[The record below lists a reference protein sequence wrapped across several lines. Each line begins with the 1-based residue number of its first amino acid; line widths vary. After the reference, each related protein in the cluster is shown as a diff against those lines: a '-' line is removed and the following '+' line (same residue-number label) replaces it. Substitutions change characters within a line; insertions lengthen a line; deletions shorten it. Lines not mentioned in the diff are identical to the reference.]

1 MYAVRA
7 VPSVGGESI
16 PLEVTPMSGPLVFIS
31 HSKVKPGKL
40 QAYQVQAVDAT
51 DLVESEEPRMIA
63 FNFYASEDR
72 ADVATVQVHPDAE
85 SLDLHLRI
93 FFDKLREKA
102 FATLDTDE
110 INVYGAPSNA
120 TLEML
125 SQMASQFPG
134 LRVRVLRE
142 HQGGFLR
149 PQPL

>member
-1 MYAVRA
+1 V
-7 VPSVGGESI
+7 VPSVRGEPI
-16 PLEVTPMSGPLVFIS
+16 PLEVPPMSGPLVFIS

-40 QAYQVQAVDAT
+40 QAYQAQSSDAA

-63 FNFYASEDR
+63 FNFYASEDS

-110 INVYGAPSNA
+110 INVYGAPSDA

-125 SQMASQFPG
+125 NQMPSQLPG
-134 LRVRVLRE
+134 LRVRVLPE